1 MGRRKESPR
10 FFRENRMKKLLAVF
24 AVALMIVTT
33 MPDADAAARFGGGA
47 SFGRSRG
54 GAAAEFQPPA
64 AGGSEERR
72 SECGSCKACFP
83 LEGNADGGGGCAG
96 DRRASERVGAR

>member
-33 MPDADAAARFGGGA
+33 MPDADAAARFGGG
-47 SFGRSRG
+47 
-54 GAAAEFQPPA
+54 
-64 AGGSEERR
+64 SEERR